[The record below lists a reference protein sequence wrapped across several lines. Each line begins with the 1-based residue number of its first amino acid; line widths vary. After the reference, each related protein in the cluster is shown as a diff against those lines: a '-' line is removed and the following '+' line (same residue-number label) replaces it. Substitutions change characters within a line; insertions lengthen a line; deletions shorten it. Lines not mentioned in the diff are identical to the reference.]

1 MIVYLATKDQF
12 RSDIFSNRIEEKIL
26 AEFTR
31 TLGRRVGEGELRSWR
46 NSLPYMDR
54 ILEDT
59 EIPSDTG
66 VAIDFNVPNTGKRI
80 DFILTGQGFDGRST
94 AVIVELKQWQ
104 SAEATTKDAIVRT
117 FVGGSERE
125 VSHPSYQAWSYA
137 MLIHDFNETVRS
149 EPIDLKPCAYLHNF
163 ESDTVIRSAFYKQHT
178 DQAPVFLKDDAAK
191 LSQFIKTHVKYGDKG
206 DTMYRIRDGKISPSK
221 SLANH
226 LSSMLKG
233 NQEFYLI
240 DDQKLVYETALEL
253 ARRSKQGR
261 KNVLIVHGGPG
272 TGKTVVAINLLVE
285 FTRHKLVTQYVTK
298 NSAPR
303 EVYQAK
309 LSGSMTKTRI
319 SNLFVGSGKFHGAD
333 ANEFGALIVDEAH
346 RLNAKSGMFQN
357 LGEN

>member
-31 TLGRRVGEGELRSWR
+31 TLGKRVGEGELRSWR

-66 VAIDFNVPNTGKRI
+66 VAIEFNVPNTGKRI

-163 ESDTVIRSAFYKQHT
+163 ESDTVI
-178 DQAPVFLKDDAAK
+178 
-191 LSQFIKTHVKYGDKG
+191 
-206 DTMYRIRDGKISPSK
+206 
-221 SLANH
+221 
-226 LSSMLKG
+226 
-233 NQEFYLI
+233 
-240 DDQKLVYETALEL
+240 
-253 ARRSKQGR
+253 
-261 KNVLIVHGGPG
+261 
-272 TGKTVVAINLLVE
+272 
-285 FTRHKLVTQYVTK
+285 
-298 NSAPR
+298 
-303 EVYQAK
+303 
-309 LSGSMTKTRI
+309 
-319 SNLFVGSGKFHGAD
+319 
-333 ANEFGALIVDEAH
+333 
-346 RLNAKSGMFQN
+346 
-357 LGEN
+357 